1 MAYFDIEI
9 GPHLRLFN
17 IVLKIG
23 PDGRPRSYAPRRST
37 QTLRNKSLTRRKPP
51 RRSEQPMHIAEFKQA
66 AILLSFAIKPLG
78 IRKLKGNSL
87 TAPDRN
93 RAVRLHDVVHAPST
107 EVGALTSAPSNWSTA
122 GHLSC

>member
-1 MAYFDIEI
+1 
-9 GPHLRLFN
+9 
-17 IVLKIG
+17 
-23 PDGRPRSYAPRRST
+23 
-37 QTLRNKSLTRRKPP
+37 
-51 RRSEQPMHIAEFKQA
+51 MHIAEIKQA

-107 EVGALTSAPSNWSTA
+107 EVGALTSAPSNWSICWTLILLKPPVA
-122 GHLSC
+122 KA